1 MEYTAFHC
9 AAWTVTRG
17 VKASVPS
24 IAAVH
29 KLDSGRVNFIAVSLR
44 RRKSPKF
51 EASSAPRSDRETVA
65 NWMRNFARSYF
76 DKHKPPLC
84 DKHTFKT

>member
-9 AAWTVTRG
+9 TAWSVTHG
-17 VKASVPS
+17 WKDSVPS

-65 NWMRNFARSYF
+65 NWMRNFVQEYF
-76 DKHKPPLC
+76 DKRKPLLC
-84 DKHTFKT
+84 DKHTLKT